1 MAIPTY
7 NTRQTDSGSNPAAY
21 NPFPAYKPWN
31 PFAKQQQQQQQ
42 PAIRNRGGANWTYNA
57 SGMPVY
63 QAQPQQ
69 PVRTVPGANWIYNA
83 AGLPVVQTPQQ
94 MMNRQVLAQGPIRP
108 TALQSQQAQR
118 AAAQM
123 QVDIRQ
129 RQFLNDLRAGK
140 FATPYEEWQAS
151 GGVNRQLTDWF
162 DPYDP
167 AGSPYMTSQYVP
179 QTNYDYGGGGGYGY
193 GGGWGG
199 YGGGG
204 YEHQDSA
211 SFYQGNYT
219 QRRNRWNETLLTW
232 GLRQE

>member
-7 NTRQTDSGSNPAAY
+7 NTKQTDTAYNPAAY
-21 NPFPAYKPWN
+21 NAFPSYKPWN
-31 PFAKQQQQQQQ
+31 PFANQNKQQQPVQQRY
-42 PAIRNRGGANWTYNA
+42 PAYWQNSPAA
-57 SGMPVY
+57 AMPVHRSASPFAE
-63 QAQPQQ
+63 QTRR
-69 PVRTVPGANWIYNA
+69 VGNA
-83 AGLPVVQTPQQ
+83 ALPLPLPMVRREMIAQ
-94 MMNRQVLAQGPIRP
+94 RQPLQPIRP

-129 RQFLNDLRAGK
+129 RNFLNDLRAGK
-140 FATPYEEWQAS
+140 YASIYDEWQAS

-179 QTNYDYGGGGGYGY
+179 QTNYDGYGGYGGY

-204 YEHQDSA
+204 YEHQDTA

-232 GLRQE
+232 GLRQQ

>member
-7 NTRQTDSGSNPAAY
+7 NTQQTDGGYSPTY
-21 NPFPAYKPWN
+21 RPWN
-31 PFAKQQQQQQQ
+31 PFANQQ
-42 PAIRNRGGANWTYNA
+42 PPKQAARKVLARPIQRQFPQQFPQW
-57 SGMPVY
+57 SPWQLPPPIPMPIMPVMRAPL
-63 QAQPQQ
+63 QT
-69 PVRTVPGANWIYNA
+69 TVQRQ
-83 AGLPVVQTPQQ
+83 GLLP
-94 MMNRQVLAQGPIRP
+94 RP
-108 TALQSQQAQR
+108 TASQSQQAQR

-167 AGSPYMTSQYVP
+167 AGSPYMTSQYIP
-179 QTNYDYGGGGGYGY
+179 QTNYDGYGGYGGY

-199 YGGGG
+199 WGGGGG
-204 YEHQDSA
+204 YAHQDSA

-232 GLRQE
+232 GLRQQ

>member
-1 MAIPTY
+1 MAIQTY
-7 NTRQTDSGSNPAAY
+7 NTNPTDGGYSPTY
-21 NPFPAYKPWN
+21 RPWN
-31 PFAKQQQQQQQ
+31 PFANQQQ
-42 PAIRNRGGANWTYNA
+42 PVQQRYPAYWQNSPAA
-57 SGMPVY
+57 AMPVHRSASPFTE
-63 QAQPQQ
+63 QTRR
-69 PVRTVPGANWIYNA
+69 VGNA
-83 AGLPVVQTPQQ
+83 APPLPLPMVRRE
-94 MMNRQVLAQGPIRP
+94 MIAQP
-108 TALQSQQAQR
+108 TALQIQQAQQ

-123 QVDIRQ
+123 QVDARQ

-140 FATPYEEWQAS
+140 YASIYDEWQAS

-179 QTNYDYGGGGGYGY
+179 QTNYDGYGGYGGY

-204 YEHQDSA
+204 YEHQDTA

-232 GLRQE
+232 GLRQQ